1 MKREMNELNLRGA
14 FAPEPDFCHA
24 ALMEA
29 ARSVK
34 EEKQVKKASFRA
46 MLMAALLIAAMTAAA
61 FAAGTLLGWTDFLD
75 DYASVKIPQAAVE
88 EMQAAE
94 GGSWEVGPLTFT
106 LTELLTDGHIAVS
119 TMHITT
125 TDGSNALLTGYPW
138 DPIGA
143 NGENGRAL
151 AAQLGVD
158 PSLTWIEAAQQLELP
173 LYEVRG
179 CLEVTPE
186 LSDERLED
194 PLYETAN
201 TLMYFSMPLL
211 NPDAVEDALQAGLL
225 LYAASIDLA
234 TGDRSEVWEDRS
246 QTVTVPVCSVL
257 EEKTYYPVGEAEVM
271 GHTLK
276 YVTAKR
282 YITGAYLTMT
292 YALNDAAVSDD
303 VYGLYDV
310 ALTDGSGAV
319 LPDGMSLSGS
329 IRPYVQVEQML
340 GVDELPERF
349 MMGGVTLQ
357 AEE

>member
-1 MKREMNELNLRGA
+1 MKRNANELNLRDA

-24 ALMEA
+24 ALMDA

-34 EEKQVKKASFRA
+34 EEQQVRKASFRA
-46 MLMAALLIAAMTAAA
+46 VLIAALLMAAMTAAA
-61 FAAGTLLGWTDFLD
+61 FAAGTLLGWTDFLGD
-75 DYASVKIPQAAVE
+75 NLNVKIPQAAVE

-119 TMHITT
+119 SMRITT
-125 TDGSNALLTGYPW
+125 TDGSDALLTSYPW

-143 NGENGRAL
+143 NGENGKAL
-151 AAQLGVD
+151 AAKLGVD
-158 PSLTWIEAAQQLELP
+158 ANMTWIEAAQQLELP

-179 CLEVTPE
+179 CLEVSPE
-186 LSDERLED
+186 LSGERMED
-194 PLYETAN
+194 PLYEEAN
-201 TLMYFSMPLL
+201 SLMYFSMPLL
-211 NPDAVEDALQAGLL
+211 NDGAVKDELQAGLFL
-225 LYAASIDLA
+225 RAAQIDLT
-234 TGDRSEVWEDRS
+234 TGDYVEKWTDSEQSVS
-246 QTVTVPVCSVL
+246 IPVCPVL
-257 EEKTYYPVGEAEVM
+257 EEKTYYPVGEAEIM

-276 YVTAKR
+276 SVTAKR

-310 ALTDGSGAV
+310 ALTDGSGAA

-329 IRPYVQVEQML
+329 IQPYVQVEQMI
-340 GVDELPERF
+340 GVDELPQSF
-349 MMGGVTLQ
+349 MLDGVTLQ
-357 AEE
+357 AE